1 MPQTIKSPTFP
12 LNEHLKAIRLS
23 HKIMQENEYKYSV
36 EVDPLYQCGNCVTVY
51 IRPISSSNIVQSF
64 LHVNMSQCIAFLE
77 KVLVE
82 GVKEKEEEKEEKES
96 DDDLPF

>member
-1 MPQTIKSPTFP
+1 MPRTIKSPTFP

-23 HKIMQENEYKYSV
+23 HKIMRENEYKYSV
-36 EVDPLYQCGNCVTVY
+36 EISPLYQCGDCVTVY
-51 IRPISSSNIVQSF
+51 IRPISSSNIVQY
-64 LHVNMSQCIAFLE
+64 LHTVNMSQCIAFLE

-82 GVKEKEEEKEEKES
+82 GVKEKEKEEES